1 MFEDVF
7 FFCETSFLPPTD
19 TRSSSITMKWN
30 ESEDPRQNV
39 SLWSALFFAKSKSK
53 DSYTLVEN
61 EGEAETPFHWRLKR
75 PEQKLTLAKKKH
87 AFHTVSG
94 MKKKCLKMFNLL
106 RY

>member
-1 MFEDVF
+1 MEF
-7 FFCETSFLPPTD
+7 FFSPREPSPD

-39 SLWSALFFAKSKSK
+39 SFWSALFFAKSKSK

-61 EGEAETPFHWRLKR
+61 EGEAETPFHCRLKR
-75 PEQKLTLAKKKH
+75 PEQKLTFAQKKH
-87 AFHTVSG
+87 AFHTVLG
-94 MKKKCLKMFNLL
+94 VKKKRCEDVNTQ